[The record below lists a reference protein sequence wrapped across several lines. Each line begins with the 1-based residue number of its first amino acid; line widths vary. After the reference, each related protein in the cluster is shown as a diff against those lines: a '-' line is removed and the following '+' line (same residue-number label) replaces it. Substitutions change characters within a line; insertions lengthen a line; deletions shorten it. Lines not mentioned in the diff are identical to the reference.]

1 MCARLTACSKTTE
14 TATSVVEMRPCIHV
28 ARNGVALGHSNC
40 HTCHITMQCCMHL
53 RCVQV
58 RAMFGFLRGDFSGI
72 SSTSHSVGLWSQDV
86 RKTYALQQDGRDN
99 DVRGGGE
106 AVHSRGTHMAW
117 VTQAV
122 TLHLHAVLHAHAPR
136 AGHVQCL
143 DLRGDFGGISSTF
156 SLGLWVQRLTSC
168 SKAAETATS
177 VVEMRPYIYAARKW
191 RASLELSHVPSSCSA
206 ACTCS
211 A

>member
-1 MCARLTACSKTTE
+1 MRGGGEAVHSRVTHMARRSLELSHVPSPRSAACACAACRS
-14 TATSVVEMRPCIHV
+14 
-28 ARNGVALGHSNC
+28 
-40 HTCHITMQCCMHL
+40 
-53 RCVQV
+53 
-58 RAMFGFLRGDFSGI
+58 RAVFGLLRGDLGGI

-156 SLGLWVQRLTSC
+156 HSVGLWAQGCKDLRS
-168 SKAAETATS
+168 
-177 VVEMRPYIYAARKW
+177 AARRRRQQRAWW
-191 RASLELSHVPSSCSA
+191 R
-206 ACTCS
+206 
-211 A
+211 

>member
-1 MCARLTACSKTTE
+1 
-14 TATSVVEMRPCIHV
+14 
-28 ARNGVALGHSNC
+28 
-40 HTCHITMQCCMHL
+40 MQCCMHL

-117 VTQAV
+117 VTQAI
-122 TLHLHAVLHAHAPR
+122 THAITTPCRMHMR
-136 AGHVQCL
+136 RVQ
-143 DLRGDFGGISSTF
+143 
-156 SLGLWVQRLTSC
+156 VAC
-168 SKAAETATS
+168 S
-177 VVEMRPYIYAARKW
+177 VWILAR
-191 RASLELSHVPSSCSA
+191 
-206 ACTCS
+206 
-211 A
+211 